1 MSMKTLTF
9 EAPEEAIAVV
19 DEIAA
24 GQSAS
29 QADVLRQA
37 LDLYL
42 ADYASLKADLAEAD
56 RQIESGE
63 TISHEEVIAWFEDQ
77 HAHEAEAA

>member
-1 MSMKTLTF
+1 MKTLTF

-29 QADVLRQA
+29 QAEVLRQA

-63 TISHEEVIAWFEDQ
+63 TVSHEEVIAWFKAQ

>member
-9 EAPEEAIAVV
+9 EASEESVATL
-19 DEIAA
+19 DEIAVWRA
-24 GQSAS
+24 VDHAE
-29 QADVLRQA
+29 VLRDA

-42 ADYASLKADLAEAD
+42 ADQAALKADLEEAD
-56 RQIESGE
+56 RQIEAGE
-63 TISHEEVIAWFEDQ
+63 TVSHEEVVAWFNAQ